1 MLGDEKIS
9 VSFGEITDILQDSNK
24 RYYTLAYIML
34 LCKKKKHIDREDLM
48 DILYE
53 SGIGEFQDMIDEIRS
68 EK

>member
-9 VSFGEITDILQDSNK
+9 VSVGEITDILADSNK
-24 RYYTLAYIML
+24 RYYILAYIML
-34 LCKKKKHIDREDLM
+34 LCKKKKRIDREDLM